1 MKLGKNAPRGLIIL
15 TKFRDYREKIMTFL
29 LIPIPNF
36 GIVAFFL
43 VHTLGLSMTIGKEM
57 TSTKVLKPTSLLSIL
72 LNVSH
77 CQKLYIT
84 DLA

>member
-1 MKLGKNAPRGLIIL
+1 MNDWPLMKIFLFGSRVMKLGKNAPRGLIIL

-57 TSTKVLKPTSLLSIL
+57 TRTKVLKRTSL
-72 LNVSH
+72 VF
-77 CQKLYIT
+77 Y
-84 DLA
+84 